1 VTRNRYNQ
9 EEGFVVRKLRQDGLF
24 KKNLQLVRTP
34 AVICTVL
41 AWLISDYRYIS
52 LVAAMCMVLYGYDA
66 SVFNS
71 LQGSNNWLA
80 YFDLD
85 PVSSRMT

>member
-1 VTRNRYNQ
+1 
-9 EEGFVVRKLRQDGLF
+9 
-24 KKNLQLVRTP
+24 
-34 AVICTVL
+34 
-41 AWLISDYRYIS
+41 
-52 LVAAMCMVLYGYDA
+52 MCMVLYGYDA

-85 PVSSRMT
+85 PVSSQITWPVDLVPNCDLCLHRIKTHTKSV

>member
-1 VTRNRYNQ
+1 
-9 EEGFVVRKLRQDGLF
+9 
-24 KKNLQLVRTP
+24 
-34 AVICTVL
+34 
-41 AWLISDYRYIS
+41 
-52 LVAAMCMVLYGYDA
+52 MVLYGYDA

-85 PVSSRMT
+85 PVSSRMTWLTVPVPD

>member
-1 VTRNRYNQ
+1 
-9 EEGFVVRKLRQDGLF
+9 
-24 KKNLQLVRTP
+24 
-34 AVICTVL
+34 
-41 AWLISDYRYIS
+41 
-52 LVAAMCMVLYGYDA
+52 MCMVLYGYDA

-85 PVSSRMT
+85 PVSSRMAWPAGLVPDWDTRL